1 MIKSLDELRKLAVK
15 HILRR
20 GPADYLL
27 RHSLC
32 KPWVASTQENEM
44 AWTDSKSLF
53 FNFPKLR
60 SQLDIATTAGIIICD
75 PVDPG
80 DHTTAFLA
88 AACHEILHILWLH
101 MYRGKDKKPA
111 AWRAACEYSIN
122 YDLAEIFGKKW
133 IEHLGVMYPS
143 PNLLTSLREE
153 NLQPTTDG
161 FYALLSDRPDLINNG
176 AKQISCQ
183 FCDRALKV
191 NKHIDPV
198 EHKIKLLNA
207 IPLFHP
213 ERKEV
218 LNFLIAEQTAPQKIP
233 WEILLMGGIEDAI
246 TQEQS
251 WSLPSRRNEL
261 MPGWRHEKL
270 LSFVWILDVSPS
282 IDDEMKQS
290 FMNTLQAGI
299 NLYHDAQHRV
309 IFFADGIEE
318 DILVTSG
325 TNLSRME
332 IPNGCGTCLNEVW
345 EVLERD
351 MPEYALVLTD
361 LELAKVP
368 KPSFTKVVWGIVG
381 DYRSF
386 DPNYGVKIEL
396 K

>member
-1 MIKSLDELRKLAVK
+1 
-15 HILRR
+15 
-20 GPADYLL
+20 
-27 RHSLC
+27 
-32 KPWVASTQENEM
+32 
-44 AWTDSKSLF
+44 
-53 FNFPKLR
+53 
-60 SQLDIATTAGIIICD
+60 
-75 PVDPG
+75 
-80 DHTTAFLA
+80 
-88 AACHEILHILWLH
+88 
-101 MYRGKDKKPA
+101 
-111 AWRAACEYSIN
+111 
-122 YDLAEIFGKKW
+122 
-133 IEHLGVMYPS
+133 
-143 PNLLTSLREE
+143 
-153 NLQPTTDG
+153 
-161 FYALLSDRPDLINNG
+161 
-176 AKQISCQ
+176 
-183 FCDRALKV
+183 
-191 NKHIDPV
+191 
-198 EHKIKLLNA
+198 
-207 IPLFHP
+207 
-213 ERKEV
+213 
-218 LNFLIAEQTAPQKIP
+218 
-233 WEILLMGGIEDAI
+233 MGGIEDAI

-332 IPNGCGTCLNEVW
+332 IPSGCGTCLNEVW

-351 MPEYALVLTD
+351 LPEYALVLTD
-361 LELAKVP
+361 LELAEVP

-381 DYRSF
+381 NYRSF